1 MVSLPP
7 EIVRNHHPT
16 DSLSPKHCWREVL
29 VQSNKEMI
37 QEMLASASFG
47 TRSIDDIALAVAEKV
62 LSTGPAAQLLEDA
75 SALSPMVKR
84 VSTETAERGPQLSDI
99 QVAQWDIWSGK
110 VDDAHKVD
118 RLLEQKRNCSKSS
131 PHGSSVDPFASP
143 EGNVSL
149 VLVEEG
155 ESDHHSCTSEE
166 ERNRMQAGLELRT
179 TTQQYTWMRWKEKPK
194 SVLLVAKQGDMEV
207 TRRLRDIASWIDSQG
222 CFVILEPELWTE
234 VQGKIEPEFSPPKRN
249 SKEMPSNKWRWGDS
263 QGLVP
268 GFAERARTWTPGK
281 DKLEECIDLVVCIGG
296 DGTLCWASGLFSG
309 AMPPVIAFAGGSL
322 GFLTP
327 FPISDWLKLLMPVLG
342 SKCEV
347 VPPLQVACRM
357 RFQMRLTR
365 YDEESRENLQPIPVQ
380 AMNEVLVHRG
390 SSPHLVKLEV
400 YVNDKHVTMVQGDGL
415 IIATPTG
422 STAYSLAAGGS
433 MMHPA
438 VPGIILTPVCPHSL
452 SFRPVVLPDSAVV
465 KVQVPLSSRSQKVMV
480 AVDGK
485 DRIEL
490 KRGDFIEVEV
500 SQYPIPTVCKSSVT
514 ADWFRSVNEA
524 LQWNLRLEQKKH

>member
-7 EIVRNHHPT
+7 EIVRNHHAP
-16 DSLSPKHCWREVL
+16 DAPSPKQCWREVL

-37 QEMLASASFG
+37 QEMLASASSG
-47 TRSIDDIALAVAEKV
+47 QTTRSIDDIAFAVAEKI
-62 LSTGPAAQLLEDA
+62 LAAGPAAQLLEEA
-75 SALSPMVKR
+75 SALSPMVKH
-84 VSTETAERGPQLSDI
+84 VSTETAIKGPQLTDI

-118 RLLEQKRNCSKSS
+118 RLLEQRMFSKSS
-131 PHGSSVDPFASP
+131 PHGSASDKPQGSVSM
-143 EGNVSL
+143 

-155 ESDHHSCTSEE
+155 DCDRHSCSSDE

-194 SVLLVAKQGDMEV
+194 SVLLVGKQGDMEV
-207 TRRLRDIASWIDSQG
+207 TRRLRDIGAWILSQG
-222 CFVILEPELWTE
+222 CVVILEPELWAE
-234 VQGKIEPEFSPPKRN
+234 VQGKTEPEFSPPKRQ
-249 SKEMPSNKWRWGDS
+249 SKKEMPSNKWRWGDT
-263 QGLVP
+263 QGLQD
-268 GFAERARTWTPGK
+268 FAEQVRTWTPGQ

-327 FPISDWLKLLMPVLG
+327 FPISEWLPVLMPVLG
-342 SKCEV
+342 SKV

-365 YDEESRENLQPIPVQ
+365 QTEETPEDPQLIPVQ

-390 SSPHLVKLEV
+390 SGPHLVKLEV
-400 YVNDKHVTMVQGDGL
+400 FVNDKHVTMVQGDGL

-465 KVQVPLSSRSQKVMV
+465 KVQVPLSSRSLRVTV

>member
-7 EIVRNHHPT
+7 EIVRNHSET
-16 DSLSPKHCWREVL
+16 LSPKQGWREVL

-37 QEMLASASFG
+37 QEMLASAASG
-47 TRSIDDIALAVAEKV
+47 QTARSIDDIAIAVAEKMM
-62 LSTGPAAQLLEDA
+62 STGIATQLLEE
-75 SALSPMVKR
+75 SSGALSPMVKYA
-84 VSTETAERGPQLSDI
+84 STETAEKGPQLTDI
-99 QVAQWDIWSGK
+99 QAAHWDIWSGK
-110 VDDAHKVD
+110 VDDASKVD
-118 RLLEQKRNCSKSS
+118 QLLEQRKLSKSS
-131 PHGSSVDPFASP
+131 PHGGSN
-143 EGNVSL
+143 EML

-155 ESDHHSCTSEE
+155 DCPDHGSCTSEE

-179 TTQQYTWMRWKEKPK
+179 TTQQYTWMRWKEKPT
-194 SVLLVAKQGDMEV
+194 SVLLVAKQGDVEV
-207 TRRLRDIASWIDSQG
+207 TRRLRDIASWVDSQG
-222 CFVILEPELWTE
+222 CFVILEPDLWAE
-234 VQGKIEPEFSPPKRN
+234 VQGKPPPEFSPPKRKQT
-249 SKEMPSNKWRWGDS
+249 KEASNKWRWGDG

-268 GFAERARTWTPGK
+268 GFAERVRTWTPGK
-281 DKLEECIDLVVCIGG
+281 DKLEESIDLVVCVGG
-296 DGTLCWASGLFSG
+296 DGTLCWASGLFSR
-309 AMPPVIAFAGGSL
+309 AMPPVISFAAGSL

-327 FPISDWLKLLMPVLG
+327 FPVSDWLKVLMPVLG
-342 SKCEV
+342 AKCEV
-347 VPPLQVACRM
+347 HPLQVACRM

-365 YDEESRENLQPIPVQ
+365 QDEETPEDPKPIPVQ

-400 YVNDKHVTMVQGDGL
+400 FVNDKLVTMVQGDGL

-465 KVQVPLSSRSQKVMV
+465 KVQVPLSSRSSRVMV

-524 LQWNLRLEQKKH
+524 LQWNLRLEQKKA